1 MSAMLR
7 RSSVGVSLACV
18 ISIAQAQDARLWL
31 DRMNAALEQLDYVGT
46 FVHVHGDSVETLH
59 ITHRNRGGIV
69 SERIVSND
77 GVGREIIREGEQVR
91 CVLPDRRVVLLEE
104 RRDANP
110 LFSTAPNY
118 SQKLEESYRFK
129 TYNTDRV
136 ATRETQIIVITPKDE
151 YRYGYMLWLD
161 KDTAMP
167 LKSQLREGNRTV
179 EEILFSD
186 IEFPDTIPD
195 AALQPAIA
203 TDGFKVLLSG
213 NDDDGTTASLPWQV
227 GQLPGG
233 FQLTASTYKP
243 IAGAQYPVG
252 HLVYSDG
259 LATVSV
265 FIEDPKSDAEVTDG
279 FSAVGSTNAFSLTLG
294 GRKVTAVGE
303 VPRRTVETIATSL
316 RPQ

>member
-1 MSAMLR
+1 MLR
-7 RSSVGVSLACV
+7 RYSVGVSLACV

-31 DRMNAALEQLDYVGT
+31 DRMNSALEDLDYVGT
-46 FVHVHGDSVETLH
+46 FVHVHGGDVETLH

-69 SERIVSND
+69 SERIVSRD
-77 GVGREIIREGEQVR
+77 GVGREIIREDEEVR
-91 CVLPDRRVVLLEE
+91 CILPDRRVVLFQE

-118 SQKLEESYRFK
+118 SLKLEESYRFK
-129 TYNTDRV
+129 LYSTDRV
-136 ATRETQIIVITPKDE
+136 ANRPTQIIGITPKDE
-151 YRYGYMLWLD
+151 YRYGYVLWLD

-167 LKSQLREGNRTV
+167 LKSQLREGNRVV

-186 IEFPDTIPD
+186 IDFPDTIPD
-195 AALQPAIA
+195 AALEQSTA
-203 TDGFKVLLSG
+203 TDGFAFFRSE
-213 NDDDGTTASLPWQV
+213 DGDESASASLPWQA
-227 GQLPGG
+227 GELPGG
-233 FQLTASTYKP
+233 FQLTASTYRP
-243 IAGAQYPVG
+243 IAGSQYPVG

-265 FIEDPKSDAEVTDG
+265 FIEDPKNDAEVAEG
-279 FSAVGSTNAFSLTLG
+279 FSALGSTNAFSLTLS

-303 VPRRTVETIATSL
+303 VPRRTVESIATSL